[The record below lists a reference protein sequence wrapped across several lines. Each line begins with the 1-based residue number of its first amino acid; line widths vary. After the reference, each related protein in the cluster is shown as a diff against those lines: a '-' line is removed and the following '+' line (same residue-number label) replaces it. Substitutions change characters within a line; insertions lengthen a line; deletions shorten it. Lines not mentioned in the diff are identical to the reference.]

1 MSTRKS
7 TAELL
12 ANAEEASRKAR
23 TRVSELKKRHVEE
36 QRKKRT
42 KRLIET
48 GAIIEKVFEMEFDTE
63 DKRKRLGK
71 MARQNV
77 KRYSIEEIGAKWI
90 SLLKQIEKEN

>member
-63 DKRKRLGK
+63 DKRKRLLTVLTK
-71 MARQNV
+71 SRQYGNGTTCTF
-77 KRYSIEEIGAKWI
+77 E
-90 SLLKQIEKEN
+90 QIIKKELESNY